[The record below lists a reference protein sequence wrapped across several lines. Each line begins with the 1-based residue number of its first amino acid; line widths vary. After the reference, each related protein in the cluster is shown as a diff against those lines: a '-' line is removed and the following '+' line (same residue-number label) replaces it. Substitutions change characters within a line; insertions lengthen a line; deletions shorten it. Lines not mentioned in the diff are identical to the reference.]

1 MSRSILL
8 GSGCSPD
15 MWNEHLTAVMCTCPQ
30 NSRQPHSCVLVIEQ
44 FHSPISH
51 YEKVQIQNL
60 VLKLGLDLWYTNSL
74 GVPVYMG
81 SGGLKTFVC
90 ATFIYACACVPLG
103 VCQGQ
108 RTTLRSLLSS
118 FTLWVLET

>member
-1 MSRSILL
+1 
-8 GSGCSPD
+8 

-30 NSRQPHSCVLVIEQ
+30 NSRKPHSCVLVIEQ

-81 SGGLKTFVC
+81 SGVLKPLCVLHLFMRVHVC
-90 ATFIYACACVPLG
+90 HLVYVK
-103 VCQGQ
+103 VRGQ
-108 RTTLRSLLSS
+108 L
-118 FTLWVLET
+118 